1 VMIMLSMCYSFYQL
15 LQIIVVILVPRLL

>member
-1 VMIMLSMCYSFYQL
+1 MIMLSMCYGFYQL